1 MCDALQYIAK
11 LICYVSHIMT
21 SEYLW
26 EGGMMFFKNI
36 KNIDV
41 YVIKLILCIII
52 NYNNMESTALYYND
66 DDEYHH
72 RSLPGLDREAIQMDL
87 YHQLKAVVSLNKAMK
102 LANHPDSL
110 YWIPCQY
117 GRDRCLSSLAH
128 SPARKT
134 SSMGTIPS
142 ELLIHTQIAK
152 NTRRCR
158 ECNG

>member
-1 MCDALQYIAK
+1 
-11 LICYVSHIMT
+11 
-21 SEYLW
+21 
-26 EGGMMFFKNI
+26 MMFFKNI

-102 LANHPDSL
+102 LANHPDFML
-110 YWIPCQY
+110 DP
-117 GRDRCLSSLAH
+117 LS
-128 SPARKT
+128 
-134 SSMGTIPS
+134 IW
-142 ELLIHTQIAK
+142 
-152 NTRRCR
+152 
-158 ECNG
+158 